1 MALTKYTLRRP
12 GLTAWP
18 ELESNRLSRLFDDA
32 FFTPVRSG
40 GWSPAISVVEGA
52 DALELS
58 AELPGLKEEDV
69 NIELEHNRLTIS
81 GEKTEARSEDDE
93 GRKVHVFE
101 RSYGSFKRSFT
112 LPRTIDSDA
121 ISARYENGVLHIT
134 LPKAAESKGRRI
146 EITQ

>member
-12 GLTAWP
+12 GIAAWP

-32 FFTPVRSG
+32 FFTPVRAG
-40 GWSPAISVVEGA
+40 GWTPAISVVENA
-52 DALELS
+52 DALELT

-69 NIELEHNRLTIS
+69 SIELEHNRLTIS
-81 GEKTEARSEDDE
+81 GEKSDVRSEEDGE
-93 GRKVHVFE
+93 RKVHVYE

-121 ISARYENGVLHIT
+121 ISARYENGVLSIT

-146 EITQ
+146 EISS